1 MTTGTPRSSLTV
13 EGKAFDAVVA
23 GLDPPMVVVTA
34 AAGGDRSGCL
44 VGFHSQSSIDP
55 IRYCVWISKAN
66 HTYGVIVRATHF
78 AVHFLSD
85 QDHGL
90 AELFGGSTGDT
101 VDKFTHV
108 DVSVGAGETPT
119 IDRCSNRLVARRTSL
134 VDEGGDHVCVIG
146 EPVKVAFAPFA
157 PLRIS
162 RVADVTPGHA
172 ADDLPA

>member
-1 MTTGTPRSSLTV
+1 MVKGKQRARLTAGAK
-13 EGKAFDAVVA
+13 EFDAVVA
-23 GLDPPMVVVTA
+23 GLDVPMVVVTV
-34 AAGGDRSGCL
+34 AAGGERSGCL

-66 HTYGVIVRATHF
+66 HTHGVIVRATHF

-85 QDHGL
+85 QDHDL

-101 VDKFTHV
+101 VDKFADV
-108 DVSVGAGETPT
+108 DLSVGAGETP
-119 IDRCSNRLVARRTSL
+119 IINRCSNILVARRTAL
-134 VDEGGDHVCVIG
+134 FDEGGDHVCVMG
-146 EPVKVAFAPFA
+146 EPVEVEFTPFV

>member
-1 MTTGTPRSSLTV
+1 MAT
-13 EGKAFDAVVA
+13 GKARSTPAVDGDEFAPVVA
-23 GLDPPMVVVTA
+23 QLDIPMVVVTT
-34 AAGGDRSGCL
+34 AAGGERSGCL

-66 HTYGVIVRATHF
+66 HTCGVIIRATHF

-101 VDKFTHV
+101 VDKFAHV
-108 DVSVGAGETPT
+108 DLSVGVGETP
-119 IDRCSNRLVARRTSL
+119 IINRCSNFLIARRTAL
-134 VDEGGDHVCVIG
+134 VDEGGDHVCIIG
-146 EPVKVAFAPFA
+146 EPVAVEFTPFV

-172 ADDLPA
+172 ADDLPT